1 MRIVLALLMAAHGL
15 AHLPGFLVSWRLQ
28 TLAELPYRTTI
39 VGTSLDVGEAGI
51 KAVGVVWLAVGVAF
65 VVLAGATLARAA
77 WWARVAYLLVGV
89 SAVLCFAGWPDA
101 RLGLVANAIILLL
114 VAISSRTT
122 SH

>member
-65 VVLAGATLARAA
+65 VVLAGATLAR
-77 WWARVAYLLVGV
+77 VAYLLVGV